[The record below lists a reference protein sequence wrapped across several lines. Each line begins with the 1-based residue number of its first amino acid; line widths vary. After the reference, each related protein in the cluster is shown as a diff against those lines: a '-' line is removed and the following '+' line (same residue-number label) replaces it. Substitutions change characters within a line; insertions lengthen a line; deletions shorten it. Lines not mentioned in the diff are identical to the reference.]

1 MRKLSML
8 NKVELD
14 VLYEALIYFATN
26 CDYHKECEELQHL
39 TDDEIDEITIK
50 IREIISHEQRKIELQ
65 KKESYF

>member
-26 CDYHKECEELQHL
+26 CDYQKECEDLGHL